1 MPIIEV
7 TAMRKRVMRA
17 SFTEAKNCQIE
28 LLFCMDSSQMV
39 TIIKKLENTCYHEK
53 SKEERKMI
61 RRKVVRDEIDS
72 DSEI

>member
-1 MPIIEV
+1 
-7 TAMRKRVMRA
+7 
-17 SFTEAKNCQIE
+17 
-28 LLFCMDSSQMV
+28 MV
-39 TIIKKLENTCYHEK
+39 TIIKKFENTCYHEK